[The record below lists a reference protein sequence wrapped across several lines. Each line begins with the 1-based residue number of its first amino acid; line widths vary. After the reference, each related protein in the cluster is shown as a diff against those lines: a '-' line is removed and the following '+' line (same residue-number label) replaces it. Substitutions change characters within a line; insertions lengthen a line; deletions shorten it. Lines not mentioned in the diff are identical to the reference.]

1 MDSVSHPPTVVM
13 GGLQTALMAVMNWTA
28 VSVLN
33 YGYCIIIALLSKLLE
48 MWTAC
53 HITWFLQHV
62 PAISGGAVMDSVS
75 HLYTVVMGGP
85 QTVLMAVMNWTAVSM
100 IKAWEHL
107 HVSREWCL
115 VDVGGRCPTTNSC
128 VINHR
133 ASFLL
138 VKLSTVDFVNVWCS
152 GCCWST
158 RWWNLVRYLNVD
170 PPPYVHLASTVR
182 HSHHGCSQAFQSTRR
197 PRNLLHLRDYVTSSN
212 LVWISST
219 HGELSSTASPS

>member
-1 MDSVSHPPTVVM
+1 MPHNLISVASCTSSQWRCSNGQCIPSSYRCDGGTPDCTDGSDEVNCGKCPKLWVLYISLLSNENELLEMWTTCHITWFLQHVPALSGRVVMDSVSHPPTVVM
-13 GGLQTALMAVMNWTA
+13 GAKTALMAVMNWTA

-107 HVSREWCL
+107 HVSHEWCL
-115 VDVGGRCPTTNSC
+115 VDVGGAVPNY
-128 VINHR
+128 
-133 ASFLL
+133 
-138 VKLSTVDFVNVWCS
+138 KFVCNKS
-152 GCCWST
+152 
-158 RWWNLVRYLNVD
+158 
-170 PPPYVHLASTVR
+170 
-182 HSHHGCSQAFQSTRR
+182 
-197 PRNLLHLRDYVTSSN
+197 
-212 LVWISST
+212 
-219 HGELSSTASPS
+219 